1 MKTLSLGL
9 LLFVSGFFLVSCNK
23 KDKVIP
29 ALSADKTAVNAT
41 AQAGIDYL
49 QISSNTDWTIS
60 GIPSW
65 LTVTPAS
72 GKGDMRVELSFP
84 ANTSTEALSATLTLS
99 GTDVSP
105 NTISFTQ
112 MGSAPSLLA
121 DKTTAD
127 EKAEGQT
134 DSLVIT
140 SNVPWKLEI
149 PTAAAWITT
158 DKTTGPAGVTKVFL
172 TIHANE
178 NGRTRSANLSL
189 VSTSTT
195 ITPITIVINQ
205 LQPEVLIT
213 SFTDH
218 AKGGETITINGSGF
232 SDIITENTVKIN
244 NKTAAV
250 TAATA
255 TSLSVVVPMQAG
267 DGKVNLKVAAKTTT
281 TTNNFFY
288 DWVGVVTTFAGDG
301 SYNNLWGVSD
311 VVTDQAGNVYVTE
324 SQNHTI
330 RKYSPNGSY
339 IILAGRYRGFGDAK
353 GENASFNVPF
363 GLAID
368 ANGNL
373 FVADKDNHAIRKV
386 SPDGTVT
393 TIAGKGSPGAA
404 NGNSANASFN
414 HPTGLTVDGN
424 GNIYVADQDNHMI
437 RKIATDGTV
446 TTLAGS
452 LTRGAADGVGAAAG
466 FYYPSGITI
475 DGGGNLFVADYYNHR
490 IRKISPDGTVT
501 TIAGSSYGYFD
512 GQGTSARFQ
521 YPAGLAVDGQG
532 NIYVA
537 DRDNYRIR
545 KISATGRVITLAG
558 DVNGFAD
565 GTGSQALF
573 FLPRE
578 ITVDANGTLYVADET
593 NYRIRKIIQQ

>member
-1 MKTLSLGL
+1 MKTLSLAL
-9 LLFVSGFFLVSCNK
+9 LLFMSSLLFVSCNK
-23 KDKVIP
+23 KDKIVP
-29 ALSADKTAVNAT
+29 VLSADKTTFNAS
-41 AQAGIDYL
+41 AQAGKDYL
-49 QISSNTDWTIS
+49 QISSNTDWTIT
-60 GIPSW
+60 GMPSW

-72 GKGDMRVELSFP
+72 GKGDTRVELSFP
-84 ANTSTEALSATLTLS
+84 ANVSTAALNATLTLS
-99 GTDVSP
+99 GTDVSAS
-105 NTISFTQ
+105 TIGFTQ

-121 DKTTAD
+121 DKTAAG
-127 EKAEGQT
+127 EKAEGQA

-140 SNVPWKLEI
+140 SNVAWKLEV
-149 PTAAAWITT
+149 PTAADWITT

-178 NGRTRSANLSL
+178 VGRSRSANLSL
-189 VSTSTT
+189 LSTGATATPVT
-195 ITPITIVINQ
+195 IAINQ
-205 LQPEVLIT
+205 VQPEVLIT
-213 SFTDH
+213 TFTDH

-232 SDIITENTVKIN
+232 SDIITENAVKIN
-244 NKTAAV
+244 NKTATV
-250 TAATA
+250 TAASA
-255 TSLSVVVPMQAG
+255 TSLRVVVPMQAG
-267 DGKVNLKVAAKTTT
+267 DGTIALTVTAKTATAT
-281 TTNNFFY
+281 SKFLY

-324 SQNHTI
+324 SNNHTI

-339 IILAGRYRGFGDAK
+339 IILAGKYRGFGDAK
-353 GENASFNVPF
+353 GENASFYTPF

-368 ANGNL
+368 GNGNL
-373 FVADKDNHAIRKV
+373 FVADRDNHAIRKI

-393 TIAGKGSPGAA
+393 TIAGKGSAGAV
-404 NGNSANASFN
+404 NGNVANATFN
-414 HPTGLTVDGN
+414 HPTGLTVDGS
-424 GNIYVADQDNHMI
+424 GNIYVADMDNHMI

-452 LTRGAADGVGAAAG
+452 LTRGSDDGMGAAAG
-466 FYYPSGITI
+466 FYYPTGIAI
-475 DGGGNLFVADYYNHR
+475 DGGGNLFVADYYNQR
-490 IRKISPDGTVT
+490 IRKISADGTVT
-501 TIAGSSYGYFD
+501 TIAGSSYGYYD

-537 DRDNYRIR
+537 DRDNNRIR
-545 KISATGRVITLAG
+545 KISATGRVTTLAG
-558 DVNGFAD
+558 DVGGFAD

-593 NYRIRKIIQQ
+593 NYRIRKIVQQ